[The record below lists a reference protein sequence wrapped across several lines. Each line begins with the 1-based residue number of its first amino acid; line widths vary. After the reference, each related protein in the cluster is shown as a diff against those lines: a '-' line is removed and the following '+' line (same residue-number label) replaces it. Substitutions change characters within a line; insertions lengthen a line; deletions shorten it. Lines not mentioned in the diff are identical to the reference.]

1 MDKVKKPRA
10 KKQSTAEELMKAIQ
24 PQILEVKVGLYGLLR
39 DSIDA
44 DKKVLEDQLALLK
57 GI

>member
-10 KKQSTAEELMKAIQ
+10 KKQTTAEELMTAIQ
-24 PQILEVKVGLYGLLR
+24 PQTLEVKVTLYGLLR
-39 DSIDA
+39 DSIDG